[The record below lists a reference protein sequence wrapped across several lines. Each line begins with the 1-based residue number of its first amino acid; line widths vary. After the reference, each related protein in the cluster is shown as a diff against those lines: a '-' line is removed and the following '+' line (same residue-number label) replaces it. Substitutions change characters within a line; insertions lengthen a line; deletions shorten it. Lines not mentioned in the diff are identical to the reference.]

1 LERLTESYKSYKLVQ
16 RLIYSHHIIAKSK
29 RKSLKD
35 LSTKYNLGGYVKIG
49 WPGIIIME
57 GLEADC
63 DGFTGEI
70 KGMKWQY
77 LNVRGEQQ
85 ADFDSLETLQGA
97 RVFTRPFIELDQHE
111 MSTLATLCQDR
122 GLASLFKSCMK
133 IYESENKQS
142 LPTVTAESH
151 CAESTAT
158 TLYGALILVHHMNNV
173 GHYSK
178 WLKKTTK
185 SFGCNLLI
193 KCLKHSTHV
202 MEKQSTR
209 NVTVVLLGSE
219 EGVKQVLKLWR
230 ASRVDLSSALFRK
243 NDVNSYPRTHC

>member
-1 LERLTESYKSYKLVQ
+1 
-16 RLIYSHHIIAKSK
+16 
-29 RKSLKD
+29 
-35 LSTKYNLGGYVKIG
+35 
-49 WPGIIIME
+49 M
-57 GLEADC
+57 
-63 DGFTGEI
+63 
-70 KGMKWQY
+70 
-77 LNVRGEQQ
+77 NVRGEQQ
-85 ADFDSLETLQGA
+85 ADFDSLETLQRA

-133 IYESENKQS
+133 IYESENNQS

-158 TLYGALILVHHMNNV
+158 TLYGTLILVHHMNNV

-202 MEKQSTR
+202 MEKQSTH
-209 NVTVVLLGSE
+209 NVTVVLLLRDSHGSGTMFAVD
-219 EGVKQVLKLWR
+219 GVLAYHFFLPQ
-230 ASRVDLSSALFRK
+230 DLQKCLQLTA
-243 NDVNSYPRTHC
+243 